1 MGGVILVKGRSE
13 WMPVTNS
20 QKAVKNIMISF
31 GTQMILLILK
41 FVVQTL
47 FIVNLGQ
54 LYIGT
59 NSLLTNIFTVFSF
72 AELGLG
78 TAIAFNLYRPIAED
92 NKAKISA
99 YMRFYKHAYEI
110 IGVAVA
116 VAGLAFMPFIQTLIK
131 GEVVEGLPIIYL
143 LFLLN
148 IVFSYFFT
156 YKRTLLTAFQEEYKN
171 QLNIFWFTVIQM
183 TLQSVILIVFKD
195 FILYL
200 VIQVICTFLSNFV
213 ISRLVDKEHPY
224 LKDYQDERITK
235 TEFNVIKR
243 NVLELLGA
251 KIGSI
256 VLSSTDN
263 ILISKFIGLAVV
275 GQYANY
281 LLITSSITFV
291 VNKTI
296 SSVIASIG
304 NMSIK
309 NAKIDNIRTF
319 YQAYFLNYLAA
330 IVISSGL
337 LTLLTPFIQAWA
349 GKAYVMG
356 FWILLFTV
364 LNYLIN
370 QMRQTINA
378 FMFAYGTLQ
387 FQGVKSIIEALTNLV
402 LSIILVTQTNFG
414 VAGIL
419 LGTLLTNIFI
429 NSWFEAF
436 QVFRLGFKHP
446 VKQFLIYN
454 WCHLMLA
461 TGFILVIYYL
471 VSFIELNNIWLTV
484 GAKGI
489 ATLLLD
495 ILVIVLHAKS
505 PYFDIIKKV
514 IVK

>member
-59 NSLLTNIFTVFSF
+59 NSLLTNVFTVFSF

-224 LKDYQDERITK
+224 LKD
-235 TEFNVIKR
+235 
-243 NVLELLGA
+243 
-251 KIGSI
+251 
-256 VLSSTDN
+256 
-263 ILISKFIGLAVV
+263 
-275 GQYANY
+275 
-281 LLITSSITFV
+281 
-291 VNKTI
+291 
-296 SSVIASIG
+296 
-304 NMSIK
+304 
-309 NAKIDNIRTF
+309 
-319 YQAYFLNYLAA
+319 
-330 IVISSGL
+330 
-337 LTLLTPFIQAWA
+337 
-349 GKAYVMG
+349 
-356 FWILLFTV
+356 
-364 LNYLIN
+364 
-370 QMRQTINA
+370 
-378 FMFAYGTLQ
+378 
-387 FQGVKSIIEALTNLV
+387 
-402 LSIILVTQTNFG
+402 
-414 VAGIL
+414 
-419 LGTLLTNIFI
+419 
-429 NSWFEAF
+429 
-436 QVFRLGFKHP
+436 
-446 VKQFLIYN
+446 
-454 WCHLMLA
+454 
-461 TGFILVIYYL
+461 
-471 VSFIELNNIWLTV
+471 
-484 GAKGI
+484 
-489 ATLLLD
+489 
-495 ILVIVLHAKS
+495 
-505 PYFDIIKKV
+505 
-514 IVK
+514 